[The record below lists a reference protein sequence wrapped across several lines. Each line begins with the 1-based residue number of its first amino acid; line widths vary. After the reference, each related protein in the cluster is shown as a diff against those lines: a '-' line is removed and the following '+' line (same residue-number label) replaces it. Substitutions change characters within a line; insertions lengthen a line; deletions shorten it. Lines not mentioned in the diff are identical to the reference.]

1 MAYAHTFD
9 ANPHWLPRNPARSL
23 AHIPGDDGLPIL
35 GNSLRLLS
43 DPVKFGREM
52 FERFGPVYRN
62 RALGSTSVTLLGPDA
77 NELVLFDRDR
87 LFSSEQGWGP
97 LLNLLFPR
105 GLMLMDF
112 DKHRADRK
120 TLSVAFKPE
129 PMRHYATQLDAGI
142 AARIGEWS
150 GGLRFYD
157 AIKKLTL
164 DLAATS
170 FLGVSLGA
178 EADRINQA
186 FVDEVQ
192 ASVAPIRSPLPGTM
206 MRRGVKARAYLI
218 DWFEREIPAR
228 RRDARGGNGEDF
240 FSQFCRATDEDGQEL
255 SAAAIADH
263 MNFLMM
269 AAHDTITSS
278 ATTLVMLLAR
288 NPDWQQRLREEIAGL
303 DPQLPLTEQLDRLTL
318 TDYAFREA
326 LRLMPPV
333 PSLPRRALRDFSFG
347 GFDIPAGTAVGI
359 GVTWTHRMPDIWPD
373 PLRFD
378 PLRFT
383 PEASKGRHRFAW
395 VPYGGGAHM
404 CLGLHF
410 AQMQMKLLIAHL
422 LTRYRIEID
431 PGAGD
436 AWQMF
441 PIPRPRDGL
450 PITLIPA

>member
-1 MAYAHTFD
+1 MAYAHTFG
-9 ANPHWLPRNPARSL
+9 ANPHWLPRNPGRSL

-35 GNSLRLLS
+35 GNSLRLLA

-150 GGLRFYD
+150 GSLRFYD

-228 RRDARGGNGEDF
+228 RRGARGGNGEDF
-240 FSQFCRATDEDGQEL
+240 FSQFCRATDEDGQ
-255 SAAAIADH
+255 
-263 MNFLMM
+263 
-269 AAHDTITSS
+269 
-278 ATTLVMLLAR
+278 
-288 NPDWQQRLREEIAGL
+288 
-303 DPQLPLTEQLDRLTL
+303 
-318 TDYAFREA
+318 
-326 LRLMPPV
+326 
-333 PSLPRRALRDFSFG
+333 
-347 GFDIPAGTAVGI
+347 
-359 GVTWTHRMPDIWPD
+359 
-373 PLRFD
+373 
-378 PLRFT
+378 
-383 PEASKGRHRFAW
+383 
-395 VPYGGGAHM
+395 
-404 CLGLHF
+404 
-410 AQMQMKLLIAHL
+410 
-422 LTRYRIEID
+422 
-431 PGAGD
+431 
-436 AWQMF
+436 
-441 PIPRPRDGL
+441 
-450 PITLIPA
+450 